1 MPRAGDERRGWLR
14 HASAI
19 LTRGREP
26 ENAPPRSTPAPP
38 SAPPP
43 VPTSAPPGMERG
55 DVLSGDGDFLDAM
68 FWIVLGRPIDEET
81 RRTRGRQLETGHS
94 RSDMLLAALS
104 SHEFR
109 QRYLG
114 YHEFLDA

>member
-1 MPRAGDERRGWLR
+1 MPRAGDENRGWLR

-19 LTRGREP
+19 LKRGRAP
-26 ENAPPRSTPAPP
+26 ENSSTPSPTAPQ
-38 SAPPP
+38 SAPSTAH
-43 VPTSAPPGMERG
+43 TSARPGIERD
-55 DVLSGDGDFLDAM
+55 DVLSRDGDFLDAM

-94 RSDMLLAALS
+94 RGDMLLAALS

-109 QRYLG
+109 QRYVG
-114 YHEFLDA
+114 